1 MPTGTSFAARKALET
16 SPAGSLEQFLDLQVT
31 TNIELDVMLLFL
43 SEPDRSWSPEMAA
56 SRLLLPVEVCR
67 TALECLRARGL
78 LTQRDVD
85 AYWFAP
91 ATAELALG
99 AARLWKAYRDSPVEV
114 LRLLN
119 QRALE
124 RIRRGAW
131 RTFLDSLPRSRSSR

>member
-1 MPTGTSFAARKALET
+1 LET
-16 SPAGSLEQFLDLQVT
+16 SSAASLERFLDLQVT
-31 TNIELDVMLLFL
+31 TNTELDVILLFL
-43 SEPDRSWSPEMAA
+43 AEPDRSWSPEIAA
-56 SRLLLPVEVCR
+56 HRLVLPIDVCR
-67 TALECLRARGL
+67 TALECLRERGL
-78 LTQRDVD
+78 LTVRD
-85 AYWFAP
+85 AEGYWFAP
-91 ATAELALG
+91 ASAELALG

>member
-1 MPTGTSFAARKALET
+1 LET
-16 SPAGSLEQFLDLQVT
+16 SPAASLEQFLDGQVT
-31 TNIELDVMLLFL
+31 TNTELDVLLLFL
-43 SEPDRSWSPEMAA
+43 PEPERSWSAEMAA
-56 SRLLLPVEVCR
+56 RRLLLPIDVCQ

-78 LTQRDVD
+78 LTVR
-85 AYWFAP
+85 AARSYSFAP

-99 AARLWKAYRDSPVEV
+99 AERLWTAYRESPVEV

-131 RTFLDSLPRSRSSR
+131 RTFLDSMPRARSTK